1 LNLANLSVGSW
12 LGSLQEVARNSQ
24 VLCKKMVKLI
34 NVLVLASGLAA
45 TAFSLERPVQR
56 ISGSNKISATF
67 SKQTAHFQHSAPSY
81 LKSAEENTADI
92 VAAKEVPV
100 KAKSLIEKLWN
111 DDTKLTGA

>member
-1 LNLANLSVGSW
+1 
-12 LGSLQEVARNSQ
+12 
-24 VLCKKMVKLI
+24 MVKLI

-56 ISGSNKISATF
+56 IAGSNKIGATF

-92 VAAKEVPV
+92 VAAKETAPV
-100 KAKSLIEKLWN
+100 KAKTLIEKLWN
-111 DDTKLTGA
+111 DDTKLTGG